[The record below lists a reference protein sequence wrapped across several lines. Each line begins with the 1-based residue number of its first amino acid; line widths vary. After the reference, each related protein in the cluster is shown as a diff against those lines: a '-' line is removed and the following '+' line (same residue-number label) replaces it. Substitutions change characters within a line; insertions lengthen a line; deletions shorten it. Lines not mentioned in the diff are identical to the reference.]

1 MEYYSQNEK
10 EISTSNLQNRLYLE
24 EPDIMIPQNTTIITK
39 EMKKQLD
46 VEQAMILKELE
57 RYDSWFNNIQF
68 HLIGAIGKLKL
79 LTKK

>member
-39 EMKKQLD
+39 EMKKQLEVGKAYSFT
-46 VEQAMILKELE
+46 VELVKPQEKRVVLKM
-57 RYDSWFNNIQF
+57 
-68 HLIGAIGKLKL
+68 
-79 LTKK
+79 KK